1 MYDLQLNESGTRHLT
16 VSEENLRT
24 IERYALLRDLVDS
37 TGYVTEEVLDKLKH
51 NVRALIAASSENT
64 KDLLDLCVDVIYHEK
79 MKAFGL
85 QNLILLFLDWESR
98 KKGETEDAL

>member
-64 KDLLDLCVDVIYHEK
+64 KDLLDLRVDVIYHEK